1 VQEIFGCFC
10 YSWHFI
16 TVAGLIADCSSSS
29 MKNIFRQKSTDKNA
43 ETLIWIL
50 SQFLV
55 STEVSR
61 RVKELEKI
69 CLE

>member
-1 VQEIFGCFC
+1 
-10 YSWHFI
+10 
-16 TVAGLIADCSSSS
+16 

-43 ETLIWIL
+43 ETLIWIV
-50 SQFLV
+50 SQSLV

-69 CLE
+69 CLERWVQREAL